1 MSPLSLKVVVAVT
14 SPVAFESLEKNSI
27 LATSFSVAHAF
38 SVETGISTHL
48 AIALEDASKASDFDC
63 EILVCDPSNP
73 HSLAQAIK
81 NSTPC
86 DLVAIHD
93 SQRPLTRTVQFH
105 RVLEALIGD
114 VQAVR
119 PAGAFTET
127 LKSIT
132 NEETIEGTIDRTS
145 VLRIST
151 PEIIDL
157 SAIDFN
163 GNNSTWFVPLNQD
176 AKTMNVEADPE
187 SLRVN
192 SVAEVELME
201 SFVHWRQSIA

>member
-14 SPVAFESLEKNSI
+14 SPVAFERLEKNSI

-48 AIALEDASKASDFDC
+48 AIALEDASKALDFDC

-132 NEETIEGTIDRTS
+132 KEETIEATIDRTS

-151 PEIIDL
+151 PEIIYL

-201 SFVHWRQSIA
+201 SFIHWRQSIA

>member
-1 MSPLSLKVVVAVT
+1 VNSPTLKVVVAVT
-14 SPVAFESLEKNSI
+14 SPAAFELLNKNSI
-27 LATSFSVAHAF
+27 LAATFSVVRAF
-38 SVETGISTHL
+38 TVETGITTHL
-48 AIALEDASKASDFDC
+48 AIALEDPTRAAEFNC
-63 EILVCDPSNP
+63 EVLVCNPNDPKA
-73 HSLAQAIK
+73 LAQTIK

-127 LKSIT
+127 LKQVSDQG
-132 NEETIEGTIDRTS
+132 TIERTIDRTS
-145 VLRIST
+145 MLRIST
-151 PEIIDL
+151 PEIIYY

-163 GNNSTWFVPLNQD
+163 GAESTWFLPLKSD
-176 AKTMNVEADPE
+176 VKSTHVEADPE

-192 SVAEVELME
+192 SVAEVGLME
-201 SFVHWRQSIA
+201 SFVHWQQSIA

>member
-1 MSPLSLKVVVAVT
+1 VSPLSLKVVVAVT

>member
-1 MSPLSLKVVVAVT
+1 MAVT